1 MRLLLDTHTF
11 LWWLSDWERISE
23 SARAAI
29 ADPNNEVL
37 VSAVTGWEIGIKKA
51 RGRLVAP
58 DNLAAVVEE
67 KRFEHLSLTFVH
79 AERAAALP
87 PHHRDP
93 FDRMLIAQA
102 QAEGLVLVTRDSRLA
117 DYEVATMGA

>member
-37 VSAVTGWEIGIKKA
+37 ISAVTGWEIGIKKA

-67 KRFEHLSLTFVH
+67 KRFEHLSLTFAH

-102 QAEGLVLVTRDSRLA
+102 QAEGLVLVTRDSRIA